1 MNGKVPLLLVTSW
14 LFWLLQAAEIEN
26 LKQEK
31 EKVKQ
36 EKEKLR
42 QEKLRLVEDK
52 GSLQNQTEKLA
63 EESAYAKEL
72 ASQAAVELKN
82 LAEEVTKLSFQNA
95 KLQNDLMLAQEVTFQ
110 NAKLQSEL
118 TKLQSELT
126 KTQETAFALA
136 AMKSQAIG
144 RSKAMA
150 NGDLHEGETNLI
162 GRGTSPRVNGGGNNL
177 NRGGGNM
184 NVGNRNGKFNNGVSF
199 FDDIDMWQ
207 HDSETSIDE
216 VKMELELSKE
226 KEATLLATMAEREL
240 ALQKKLDGAK
250 QRETNLENDL
260 ASMWVLVAKLK
271 KEKEAAIN
279 QFSRTEF
286 QDTYQED
293 FQTNGRILDS
303 NPDLEDDTVRS
314 SSNVPND
321 NDVEVLIDPLARTE
335 LHESYG
341 NEFWSNGGEA
351 TTLDQEELYSGY
363 PDSTFPSLAKS
374 TSFGSVDHQPATDGG
389 LDIVTNPFAE
399 KHEPNVTGAK
409 EGKGTRS
416 LEELKS
422 FMEEE
427 RRRGSEL
434 GTLVSQL
441 KASPVPSAATNPF
454 LMSHHTVDKHSIS
467 TPTSSDFAAEVWP
480 PFESSSYYKS
490 WTCKRVGTEK
500 FLRLQG
506 L

>member
-1 MNGKVPLLLVTSW
+1 M
-14 LFWLLQAAEIEN
+14 
-26 LKQEK
+26 
-31 EKVKQ
+31 KQ

-52 GSLQNQTEKLA
+52 GSLQDQTEKLA

-95 KLQNDLMLAQEVTFQ
+95 KLQNDLMLAQELTFQ

-136 AMKSQAIG
+136 AMKSQANG

-150 NGDLHEGETNLI
+150 NGDLHEGETNFI

-177 NRGGGNM
+177 NRGNT
-184 NVGNRNGKFNNGVSF
+184 NVGNRNGKFNNSVNF

-207 HDSETSIDE
+207 HDSETSLDE
-216 VKMELELSKE
+216 LKMELELSKE
-226 KEATLLATMAEREL
+226 KEATLLATMAERES

-271 KEKEAAIN
+271 KEKEAATN

-286 QDTYQED
+286 QDTYKEE
-293 FQTNGRILDS
+293 FQTSGRNLDS
-303 NPDLEDDTVRS
+303 NPDLEEGTLRS
-314 SSNVPND
+314 SGNVPND
-321 NDVEVLIDPLARTE
+321 NGVEALTDPLARTE
-335 LHESYG
+335 LHDSYG

-374 TSFGSVDHQPATDGG
+374 TSFGSTDHQPAADSG
-389 LDIVTNPFAE
+389 LDIVTNPFVE
-399 KHEPNVTGAK
+399 KHETNATGAK

-467 TPTSSDFAAEVWP
+467 PQTSSDFAAEVWP

-490 WTCKRVGTEK
+490 
-500 FLRLQG
+500 
-506 L
+506 